1 MFYGYKFDEFIV
13 DLHQHYD
20 SLNIVLER
28 DPSMY
33 QEDGRFQN
41 LEESMQIDK
50 EIIGMLERYDV
61 NYFKVPINNDTA
73 NTIISLIQL

>member
-13 DLHQHYD
+13 DLHKRYD

-33 QEDGRFQN
+33 QNDGRFQT
-41 LEESMQIDK
+41 LEESMEIDRD
-50 EIIGMLERYDV
+50 IIGMLERHEV
-61 NYFKVPINNDTA
+61 EYFKVPINNDTA
-73 NTIISLIQL
+73 NIIISLL

>member
-13 DLHQHYD
+13 DLHNHYD

-33 QEDGRFQN
+33 QADGRFQN
-41 LEESMQIDK
+41 LEESVEIDN
-50 EIIGMLERYDV
+50 EIIGMLNKYNVE
-61 NYFKVPINNDTA
+61 YFKVPINNDTA
-73 NTIISLIQL
+73 NIIISLI